1 MAYSRRLL
9 PYALFMNG
17 SGNRFQ
23 ENIVLRNNVIQLVRD
38 YGVSELYVPIITSDG
53 RASFKTT
60 TGREMKYSGR
70 DILDEV
76 RAAVIAAG
84 KTVGKGSNDV
94 RICAWVE
101 GPFTVYVGH
110 VSLGGS
116 LNPISSWG
124 PFAQSIQSAVLRDPT
139 SASSIPPALES
150 RYNDGTVYLNPF
162 STVVKDNLRKTIL
175 EAAYK
180 GWVAAIIID
189 DHFGVDTRVT
199 PDVLPKVKTAILK
212 ANSAQSQ
219 PDPNQWIRDQLTKQL
234 NDIKYEL
241 SAQNVELWASTNPPR
256 YARETQLQDVASW
269 VSTGKINRLNIQLY
283 RSSSNF
289 DSEWSNL
296 QDEVSAISQLK
307 SRQVYLSVTL
317 IGSNSEDEMF
327 RQVSK
332 ANDLSNSILDG
343 KTKNLWRL
351 R

>member
-1 MAYSRRLL
+1 
-9 PYALFMNG
+9 
-17 SGNRFQ
+17 
-23 ENIVLRNNVIQLVRD
+23 
-38 YGVSELYVPIITSDG
+38 
-53 RASFKTT
+53 
-60 TGREMKYSGR
+60 MKYSGR

-124 PFAQSIQSAVLRDPT
+124 PFAQSIQSTVLRDPT
-139 SASSIPPALES
+139 SFSSTPPALES

-241 SAQNVELWASTNPPR
+241 SAQNVELWASTNAPK
-256 YARETQLQDVASW
+256 YARDTQLQDVSSW
-269 VSTGKINRLNIQLY
+269 VSTGKINRLNVQLY
-283 RSSSNF
+283 RGSSF
-289 DSEWSNL
+289 DSDWSSL
-296 QDEVSAISQLK
+296 QTELSAISQLK
-307 SRQVYLSVTL
+307 SKQVYFAVSL
-317 IGSNSEDEMF
+317 IGSNPEAEMA

-332 ANDLSNSILDG
+332 VTNLTDNLVPGYAVGFEDQSWMAKQ
-343 KTKNLWRL
+343 KTYGG
-351 R
+351 